1 MSKNSGE
8 VMIVHI
14 VMFAFKEENKA
25 ENIAKAK
32 SMLEAL
38 VDKIEP
44 LLSMEVGIDFN
55 GSERAMD
62 LSLIS
67 TFETKEGLDTYATH
81 PAHLEVVD
89 FIKEVTVASKVVDY
103 EK

>member
-1 MSKNSGE
+1 
-8 VMIVHI
+8 MIVHI
-14 VMFAFKEENKA
+14 VMFTFKEENRA

-32 SMLEAL
+32 AMLEAL
-38 VDKIEP
+38 VPKIDP
-44 LLSMEVGIDFN
+44 LLSMEVGVDFN

-67 TFETKEGLDTYATH
+67 TFETKEGLMEYATH

-89 FIKEVTVASKVVDY
+89 FIKEVTAASKVVDY